1 MPTTQVAPDELITFA
16 RYLHST
22 TGPEVS
28 HAADQV
34 HRANGFD
41 NNAFGVL
48 VAQFLA
54 VPARIAMG
62 VVARNLS
69 DVADEIHD
77 AGARTW
83 KMAND
88 YEATDQISAR
98 HLVSCY
104 EKAAA

>member
-1 MPTTQVAPDELITFA
+1 MPTTQVLPEELTTFA
-16 RYLHST
+16 RYLDST

-34 HRANGFD
+34 RAINGFD

-48 VAQFLA
+48 VAQLLA
-54 VPARIAMG
+54 VPARIALG
-62 VVARNLS
+62 VAAGHLS

-83 KMAND
+83 RAADD
-88 YEATDQISAR
+88 YVATDRASAR
-98 HLVSCY
+98 NVLNSYQV
-104 EKAAA
+104 ARV

>member
-16 RYLHST
+16 RYLDST

-34 HRANGFD
+34 RAANGFD

-54 VPARIAMG
+54 VPARIALG
-62 VVARNLS
+62 VVAGNLS
-69 DVADEIHD
+69 GVADEIHD

-83 KMAND
+83 KVAND
-88 YEATDQISAR
+88 YEATDRASAR
-98 HLVSCY
+98 NVLNSY
-104 EKAAA
+104 EEAPA